1 MLAGWC
7 PRYSETWV
15 VYEVLYV
22 AKSFPIWKLVWRGA
36 SPQAEVKA
44 SSFGPVLTLLGTC
57 ILCGSPLLVVIV
69 FVITLY
75 YKMAMAFDQQFRFT
89 IIIIWLLLQLLYH
102 EVKNRRVRVCVHEIG
117 ILYVYHEGKTQRVR
131 MCPRKWDLTLP
142 WPHTITNIIILISN
156 NCTLCHV
163 QRIHKFQAIIIF
175 KDFEEWKYYKLHRM
189 KPFSEK
195 AKPVDRNLTNG
206 YCFSSRCSLK
216 DNFSQ
221 CWEP

>member
-1 MLAGWC
+1 MTPTTTTISWGQNSKGNSVC
-7 PRYSETWV
+7 PR
-15 VYEVLYV
+15 
-22 AKSFPIWKLVWRGA
+22 
-36 SPQAEVKA
+36 
-44 SSFGPVLTLLGTC
+44 
-57 ILCGSPLLVVIV
+57 
-69 FVITLY
+69 
-75 YKMAMAFDQQFRFT
+75 
-89 IIIIWLLLQLLYH
+89 
-102 EVKNRRVRVCVHEIG
+102 N
-117 ILYVYHEGKTQRVR
+117 
-131 MCPRKWDLTLP
+131 WDLIYISWGQNSKGKNVSTKVGSYMPNLVYQLRLWPKTLP

-156 NCTLCHV
+156 NCTSCHV
-163 QRIHKFQAIIIF
+163 QRIHKFQAMIIF